1 MIERPFDF
9 EWEEI
14 SIRSVTI
21 EARSKREALRKWKN
35 GDYETPHFDSQD
47 IIGEV
52 VTIDGEDYELGE
64 GGARWMKNRHQKR
77 L

>member
-1 MIERPFDF
+1 MNERPFDF
-9 EWEEI
+9 EWGEI

-35 GDYETPHFDSQD
+35 GDYETPRFDSQD

-52 VTIDGEDYELGE
+52 VTIDGEDYELLE
-64 GGARWMKNRHQKR
+64 VSNE
-77 L
+77 

>member
-9 EWEEI
+9 EWGEI
-14 SIRSVTI
+14 SIRGVTI

-47 IIGEV
+47 IIGDV
-52 VTIDGEDYELGE
+52 VTIDGEDYDLGKE
-64 GGARWMKNRHQKR
+64 VSP
-77 L
+77 

>member
-1 MIERPFDF
+1 MNERPFDF

-35 GDYETPHFDSQD
+35 GDYETPRFDSQD
-47 IIGEV
+47 IIGDV
-52 VTIDGEDYELGE
+52 VTIDGEDYELE
-64 GGARWMKNRHQKR
+64 ERVAE
-77 L
+77 

>member
-9 EWEEI
+9 EWGEI

-21 EARSKREALRKWKN
+21 EARSKGEALRKWNN
-35 GDYETPHFDSQD
+35 GDYETPRFDSQD

-64 GGARWMKNRHQKR
+64 GVAE
-77 L
+77 

>member
-1 MIERPFDF
+1 MIKRPFDF

-21 EARSKREALRKWKN
+21 EARSKREALRKWHN
-35 GDYETPHFDSQD
+35 GDYETPRFDSQD

-52 VTIDGEDYELGE
+52 VTIDGEDYDLGE
-64 GGARWMKNRHQKR
+64 GVSE
-77 L
+77 